1 MKTCIDGA
9 GSTKTPAPDHECMH
23 IYYIAGF
30 FKEKNFHEFY
40 ESFVICEKFTLKIFT
55 LGINKM
61 ALFKYFKVDK
71 CVKEDNSIS
80 NSNAVLPSSSGS
92 LTQAMLFSRIDAIND
107 NIKAVVE
114 IIMDTGM
121 TTWDMYEKA
130 RVAKGTAKYGVLCIV
145 WHCAKTWLDSPLTE
159 RTVWGWR
166 VGTIAKF

>member
-9 GSTKTPAPDHECMH
+9 GPTKTPAPDHECMH

-61 ALFKYFKVDK
+61 APFKYFKVDK

-121 TTWDMYEKA
+121 TT
-130 RVAKGTAKYGVLCIV
+130 
-145 WHCAKTWLDSPLTE
+145 
-159 RTVWGWR
+159 
-166 VGTIAKF
+166 